1 MLVKG
6 SFEDFFY
13 ILIGIVWIAFSIYQ
27 GQKKRKQKTTSTPTA
42 EKKKGFFESL
52 LDEVNEKSQQF
63 EETYEHDIKPEL
75 ETIKAEE
82 DIFEEQK
89 FSYDD
94 YYEERNYEEAEEAV
108 SESESFKK
116 SVFDQQLK
124 PSRRKKGR
132 PRFDLK
138 KAVIYSEILK
148 PRYF

>member
-27 GQKKRKQKTTSTPTA
+27 GQKKRKQKTSPQQTA
-42 EKKKGFFESL
+42 EKKKSFFETL
-52 LDEVNEKSQQF
+52 LDEVTEKNQQF
-63 EETYEHDIKPEL
+63 EETYADDDIQDTEP
-75 ETIKAEE
+75 IKSVE
-82 DIFEEQK
+82 DTFEDKK

-94 YYEERNYEEAEEAV
+94 YYEERNYEEAEDVIIKNEPLTQP
-108 SESESFKK
+108 EHNQK
-116 SVFDQQLK
+116 QK
-124 PSRRKKGR
+124 PGPRKRRI

-148 PRYF
+148 PKYF

>member
-13 ILIGIVWIAFSIYQ
+13 ILIGVIWIAFSIYQ
-27 GQKKRKQKTTSTPTA
+27 GQKKRKQKTTSKPTT

-52 LDEVNEKSQQF
+52 LDEVNEKNQQF
-63 EETYEHDIKPEL
+63 EETFEDDIKPQL
-75 ETIKAEE
+75 ETTEAVENT
-82 DIFEEQK
+82 FEEKK

-94 YYEERNYEEAEEAV
+94 YYEERNYDEAEEAI
-108 SESESFKK
+108 SESESIGK
-116 SVFDQQLK
+116 SIFDQQLK
-124 PSRRKKGR
+124 PVRRKKGK
-132 PRFDLK
+132 PRFDLR